1 VRCDVR
7 GEEHHGE
14 QTGSRVSRRF
24 ESSFRKFIRN
34 ASRTVSS
41 GSRCEVVYPSCLV
54 FRVNTTNRPIR
65 VSCRDLDAWCLG
77 LNGEISR
84 VDGERTR
91 PEGKQSQHDEPTDSR
106 LLSGS
111 RCVVSRTV
119 VFSILYRSIT
129 PDVILSPS
137 FYGRDLERGEEHHG
151 EQTGSRVSRRFRKRD
166 KIIET

>member
-1 VRCDVR
+1 MR
-7 GEEHHGE
+7 GRVPVVPRFQSQHDEP
-14 QTGSRVSRRF
+14 TDSRLLSGSRLFSKDVVCD
-24 ESSFRKFIRN
+24 KRN
-34 ASRTVSS
+34 ASRTASS
-41 GSRCEVVYPSCLV
+41 GSRCEVVYQSC
-54 FRVNTTNRPIR
+54 
-65 VSCRDLDAWCLG
+65 VSFSPCRSPDVILSRH

-91 PEGKQSQHDEPTDSR
+91 SEGKQSQHDEPTDSR

-137 FYGRDLERGEEHHG
+137 FYGRDLEG
-151 EQTGSRVSRRFRKRD
+151 RR
-166 KIIET
+166 

>member
-1 VRCDVR
+1 
-7 GEEHHGE
+7 
-14 QTGSRVSRRF
+14 
-24 ESSFRKFIRN
+24 
-34 ASRTVSS
+34 VSS

-77 LNGEISR
+77 PSCLVFFIDRSHLTLSSLAHFTGKISR
-84 VDGERTR
+84 VDGEMRCQRRRTPR
-91 PEGKQSQHDEPTDSR
+91 RTDRFARLPPVRKLLSQHDEPTDSR

-129 PDVILSPS
+129 PDVILSRS
-137 FYGRDLERGEEHHG
+137 FYGRDLEG
-151 EQTGSRVSRRFRKRD
+151 RR
-166 KIIET
+166 